1 VEVVRSLVVS
11 EDVAQALVG
20 ALLAIAR
27 ADGELNNDE
36 IAALR
41 RVAAELCGV
50 RIVDEQLLL
59 VDDVSPD
66 DLAAL
71 LAGGDG
77 PYRGMRGD
85 AGTGGLGPAFTRAAI
100 QIALADG
107 DVSEV
112 EAALIVR
119 FARGLGVG
127 VDALD
132 REAALRPHALSDPPD
147 DAGRLLRLLVACRR
161 SRDWE
166 GVLSVLE
173 RIVSLTR
180 RPTRIARLLSAMGV
194 VCRDRLAA
202 AERALALFRAAL
214 REDPFSQPPL
224 EHATRLLVGQG
235 RDDEAAALETNVI
248 LLRRRAAE
256 RLRLQ

>member
-1 VEVVRSLVVS
+1 MLVS
-11 EDVAQALVG
+11 EDVAEALLG
-20 ALLAIAR
+20 ALLAICR
-27 ADGELNNDE
+27 ADGELNGDE
-36 IAALR
+36 IVAVR

-50 RIVDEQLLL
+50 RFRDEQLLL

-66 DLAAL
+66 DLTAL
-71 LAGGDG
+71 LAGGEG

-85 AGTGGLGPAFTRAAI
+85 AGGTGTLGLTFTRAAI
-100 QIALADG
+100 RVALADG
-107 DVSEV
+107 EV
-112 EAALIVR
+112 NEAEAALIHG

-127 VDALD
+127 IDVLD
-132 REAALRPHALSDPPD
+132 GEAALRPHAAPDHPD
-147 DAGRLLRLLVACRR
+147 DVGRLLGLLAACRR
-161 SRDWE
+161 SSDWE

-173 RIVSLTR
+173 RLVGLTR
-180 RPTRIARLLSAMGV
+180 RPVRIARLLSAMGV

-214 REDPFSQPPL
+214 REDPFSQAPL

-235 RDDEAAALETNVI
+235 RDDEAAALRSNVA

-256 RLRLQ
+256 RLRAP